1 MSKHGTYQSL
11 ARGARQHQ
19 VRTAE
24 RLVEEAEKRRAT
36 VNATEVKEEV
46 AMPETKN
53 VEKSA
58 KSNEKTAEKFD
69 AEKAGQVVGHAL
81 KVGTEKA
88 SVIAAKAGQVTGT
101 AVKTGWAFLSE
112 FSVGLRR
119 GLGK

>member
-36 VNATEVKEEV
+36 VETNATKKESTT
-46 AMPETKN
+46 MPETKTQQS
-53 VEKSA
+53 EKSA
-58 KSNEKTAEKFD
+58 QQSNQKFD

>member
-36 VNATEVKEEV
+36 VNATEVKEGT

-58 KSNEKTAEKFD
+58 KSNEKFD

-88 SVIAAKAGQVTGT
+88 SIAAAKAGQVTGT
-101 AVKTGWAFLSE
+101 AIKTGWAFLSE

>member
-36 VNATEVKEEV
+36 VEVNATKKESTT
-46 AMPETKN
+46 MPETKTQQS
-53 VEKSA
+53 EKSE
-58 KSNEKTAEKFD
+58 KSNQKFD